1 MKFEIEIKESD
12 KLITKRIIKALI
24 PEVDAF
30 MKKSLEKIKK
40 ELPPILQNAIIS
52 SNTYNDIVS
61 GKLRLELGIPDA
73 LTKLD
78 GLIDIWTTNIDAR
91 YIKPVTI
98 GADKIYSFISVG
110 LVKSDYSDVLGTDY
124 ALVYD
129 RKGYSL
135 PWLQWLLFEGTRPIV
150 STHKVVFMRGGRT
163 GGAIMR
169 RPGSWS
175 VPIAHAGTATD
186 NWITRAIDSAE
197 PQIIDLLQGTFK

>member
-1 MKFEIEIKESD
+1 MKFNIEIKESE
-12 KLITKRIIKALI
+12 KTIAKRIIKALI

-30 MKKSLEKIKK
+30 MKKSIEKVKK
-40 ELPPILQNAIIS
+40 ELPPILKNAIIS

-98 GADKIYSFISVG
+98 GADKIYSFFSIG
-110 LVKSDYSDVLGTDY
+110 LVRSDYSDVLGTDY

-129 RKGYSL
+129 RSGYSL

>member
-1 MKFEIEIKESD
+1 MKFNIEIKESE
-12 KLITKRIIKALI
+12 KTIAKRIIKALI

-30 MKKSLEKIKK
+30 MKKSIEKVKK
-40 ELPPILQNAIIS
+40 ELPPILKNAIIS